1 MNGIDLIADTNAL
14 IYLLAGRKEA
24 EVLNGYSIGISV
36 ITELE
41 LLSKQGMKAEELEI
55 IKNLINNCYV
65 IGIENTTKE
74 VFRSLRQ
81 RHQLKLPDAV
91 IAATALD
98 TGIPLVTADKRF
110 SIIEELNLVQIFL
123 EYKHHSALIV
133 VSGISN

>member
-24 EVLNGYSIGISV
+24 EVLNGYAIGISV

-110 SIIEELNLVQIFL
+110 SVIEELNLIQIFL
-123 EYKHHSALIV
+123 E
-133 VSGISN
+133 

>member
-24 EVLNGYSIGISV
+24 EVLNGYAIGISV

-41 LLSKQGMKAEELEI
+41 LLSKRGMKAEELEI

-65 IGIENTTKE
+65 IGIEDTTKE

-81 RHQLKLPDAV
+81 MYQLKLPDAV

-110 SIIEELNLVQIFL
+110 SIIEELNLIQIFL
-123 EYKHHSALIV
+123 E
-133 VSGISN
+133 